1 MDSTKGCGVGREGPL
16 SFSVDPDRGPIQL
29 AWLLIEV
36 FFYIILSH

>member
-16 SFSVDPDRGPIQL
+16 SVDPDRGPIQL